1 MLAQDTSAPDVLS
14 NVVKAERFPVKLP
27 MGELTLAELPLLL
40 DELPLDEL
48 PLSLDELS
56 LDELDELA
64 PLMARALHSE
74 SSTISPIRA
83 FLLSRLQSI
92 SPPIKLFSEHFSS
105 M

>member
-14 NVVKAERFPVKLP
+14 NVVKAVRFPVKLP
-27 MGELTLAELPLLL
+27 MGEVSLAELPLPL

-48 PLSLDELS
+48 PLDELS
-56 LDELDELA
+56 LDGLDELVSF
-64 PLMARALHSE
+64 MARALHSE
-74 SSTISPIRA
+74 SSTISPICA

-92 SPPIKLFSEHFSS
+92 SPPIKLFPEHFSS